1 MTPRQLAQ
9 EVESA
14 YYAHD
19 HDHLLRSL
27 GKLTAMATPP
37 DLGRLTREQLEE
49 RRDNLYT
56 QLAAVNDQLRKMNA
70 AGRQSVHLPDSWAR
84 GDSLD
89 PSD

>member
-1 MTPRQLAQ
+1 MTPRQLVQDA
-9 EVESA
+9 ENA

-19 HDHLLRSL
+19 RDMFLRSVGRL
-27 GKLTAMATPP
+27 AAMATSP
-37 DLGRLTREQLEE
+37 DLSHLTREQLEE

-84 GDSLD
+84 GDSLES
-89 PSD
+89 SD